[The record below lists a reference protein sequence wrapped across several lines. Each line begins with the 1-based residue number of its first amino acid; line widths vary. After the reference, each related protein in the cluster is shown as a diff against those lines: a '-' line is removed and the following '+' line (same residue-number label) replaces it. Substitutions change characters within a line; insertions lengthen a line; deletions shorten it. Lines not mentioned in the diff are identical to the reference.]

1 LFLGRTVLQYELLKF
16 EMRRGTTMKKVMLL
30 TIFTALMM
38 ISSAAVAQTASGT
51 LTVTATVNGSI
62 NLVFNS
68 DASGLALSSGAGT
81 NAATLAFGNVSAF
94 GAIPAGIV
102 RSTTAS
108 NFTVSSAV
116 DVLVTKTNS
125 ASANYTLKAQ
135 MGSADAVN
143 TWSVGGVAV
152 TNAAQSTLTA
162 TGTYAANSNFPV
174 AITVP
179 FTTASGTLISN
190 TINYVATAN

>member
-1 LFLGRTVLQYELLKF
+1 
-16 EMRRGTTMKKVMLL
+16 MKKVLL
-30 TIFTALMM
+30 VTIFAALMM

-62 NLVFNS
+62 QLIFNS
-68 DASGLALSSGAGT
+68 DAAGVALAGTGT

-94 GAIPAGIV
+94 GAVAGGIV
-102 RSTTAS
+102 RTTTATT
-108 NFTVSSAV
+108 FTVSSAV
-116 DVLVTKTNS
+116 DVQVSKTNS

-135 MGSADAVN
+135 LGAADAVN
-143 TWSVGGVAV
+143 TWQVGGVAV
-152 TNAAQSTLTA
+152 TSAAQSTLTA

-179 FTTASGTLISN
+179 FTTASGTVISN
-190 TINYVATAN
+190 TINYSATAN

>member
-1 LFLGRTVLQYELLKF
+1 
-16 EMRRGTTMKKVMLL
+16 MKKVMLL
-30 TIFTALMM
+30 TIFAALMM
-38 ISSAAVAQTASGT
+38 ISSAAVAQTTASGT
-51 LTVTATVNGSI
+51 LTVTATVTGSI

-68 DASGLALSSGAGT
+68 DASGVALSSGAGT

-94 GAIPAGIV
+94 GALGSPNIV
-102 RSTTAS
+102 RTTTATT
-108 NFTVSSAV
+108 FTVSSAV

-135 MGSADAVN
+135 LGSADAVN
-143 TWSVGGVAV
+143 TWAVGGVAV

>member
-1 LFLGRTVLQYELLKF
+1 
-16 EMRRGTTMKKVMLL
+16 MRKVVLL
-30 TIFTALMM
+30 TIFAALMM
-38 ISSAAVAQTASGT
+38 ISSAAVAQTANGV

-62 NLVFNS
+62 QLVFNS
-68 DASGLALSSGAGT
+68 DASGVALASGAGT
-81 NAATLAFGNVSAF
+81 NTATLAFGNVSAF
-94 GAIPAGIV
+94 GAVAAGIV
-102 RSTTAS
+102 RTTTATT
-108 NFTVSSAV
+108 FTVSSAV
-116 DVLVTKTNS
+116 DVLVSKTNS

-135 MGSADAVN
+135 LGAADAVN
-143 TWSVGGVAV
+143 TWQVGGVAV

-190 TINYVATAN
+190 TINYQATAN

>member
-1 LFLGRTVLQYELLKF
+1 
-16 EMRRGTTMKKVMLL
+16 MKKVILL
-30 TIFTALMM
+30 TLFAALML

-62 NLVFNS
+62 QLVFNS
-68 DASGLALSSGAGT
+68 DVAGVALSSGAGT
-81 NAATLAFGNVSAF
+81 NTATLAFGNVSAF
-94 GAIPAGIV
+94 GVVAAGVV
-102 RSTTAS
+102 RTTTAA

-116 DVLVTKTNS
+116 DVLVSKTNS

-135 MGSADAVN
+135 LGTADAVN

-152 TNAAQSTLTA
+152 TSAAQSTLTA
-162 TGTYAANSNFPV
+162 TGTYASNSNFPV
-174 AITVP
+174 AITIP

-190 TINYVATAN
+190 TISYSATAN

>member
-1 LFLGRTVLQYELLKF
+1 
-16 EMRRGTTMKKVMLL
+16 MKKVLLL
-30 TIFTALMM
+30 TIFAALMM
-38 ISSAAVAQTASGT
+38 ISSAAVAQTTASGT
-51 LTVTATVNGSI
+51 LTVTATVTGSI

-68 DASGLALSSGAGT
+68 DPSGVTLGSPGT

-94 GAIPAGIV
+94 GAISAGIV

-135 MGSADAVN
+135 LGSADAVN
-143 TWSVGGVAV
+143 TWTVGGVAV

>member
-1 LFLGRTVLQYELLKF
+1 
-16 EMRRGTTMKKVMLL
+16 MKKISIV
-30 TIFTALMM
+30 TIFAALMM
-38 ISSAAVAQTASGT
+38 ISSVAVAQTTASGT
-51 LTVTATVNGSI
+51 LTVSATVNGSI
-62 NLVFNS
+62 QLVFNS
-68 DASGLALSSGAGT
+68 DAAGVALSSGAGT

-94 GAIPAGIV
+94 GTVAAGV
-102 RSTTAS
+102 TRTTTAS

-116 DVLVTKTNS
+116 DVQVSKTNP

-135 MGSADAVN
+135 LGTADATN

-152 TNAAQSTLTA
+152 TSAAQSTLTA

-179 FTTASGTLISN
+179 FTSASGTTISN

>member
-1 LFLGRTVLQYELLKF
+1 
-16 EMRRGTTMKKVMLL
+16 MRKLTILTIAAAMMMLL
-30 TIFTALMM
+30 
-38 ISSAAVAQTASGT
+38 SSFASAQTANGT
-51 LTVTATVNGSI
+51 LTVTATVQGSI

-68 DASGLALSSGAGT
+68 DGAGVALTGSGT

-94 GAIPAGIV
+94 GAINAGIV
-102 RSTTAS
+102 RTVAVSS
-108 NFTVSSAV
+108 FTVSSAV
-116 DVLVTKTNS
+116 DVNVSKTNS

-135 MGSADAVN
+135 LGSADAVN
-143 TWSVGGVAV
+143 TWQVGGTTV
-152 TNAAQSTLTA
+152 TNASAATITA

-190 TINYVATAN
+190 TINYTATAN

>member
-1 LFLGRTVLQYELLKF
+1 
-16 EMRRGTTMKKVMLL
+16 MKKVTLL
-30 TIFTALMM
+30 TIFAALMM
-38 ISSAAVAQTASGT
+38 ISSAAVAQTTASGT
-51 LTVTATVNGSI
+51 LTVSATVTGSI

-68 DASGLALSSGAGT
+68 DAAGLALSTGAGT

-125 ASANYTLKAQ
+125 TSANYSLTAQ
-135 MGSADAVN
+135 LGSADAVN

-152 TNAAQSTLTA
+152 TNGSAAPITP
-162 TGTYAANSNFPV
+162 TGTYGSNSNFPV

-190 TINYVATAN
+190 SINYVATAN

>member
-1 LFLGRTVLQYELLKF
+1 
-16 EMRRGTTMKKVMLL
+16 L
-30 TIFTALMM
+30 TIFAALMM
-38 ISSAAVAQTASGT
+38 ISSAAVAQTTASGT
-51 LTVTATVNGSI
+51 LTVTATVTGSI
-62 NLVFNS
+62 QLVFNS
-68 DASGLALSSGAGT
+68 DVAGVALSSGAGT

-94 GAIPAGIV
+94 GPVAAGIV
-102 RSTTAS
+102 RTATAN

-116 DVLVTKTNS
+116 DVLVSKSNS

-135 MGSADAVN
+135 LGSADAVN
-143 TWSVGGVAV
+143 SWSVGGVAV

-162 TGTYAANSNFPV
+162 TGAYGSNANFPV

-190 TINYVATAN
+190 TIGYTATAN